1 MENLS
6 QVLPRVLVVS
16 RRTVRKNKFVD
27 FVGEYHL
34 DLIVRYGCVPVIV
47 PRVTGVHM
55 LLESFKPIHGVLLC
69 EGEDIDPSLYESEIS
84 SLSPE
89 ELQEIRE
96 THASDTSIDREKDSI
111 ELALAKLCLEQN
123 IPYLGICRGS
133 QILNVACDGT
143 LYLDLEKE
151 LTNKLPEERRTR
163 HIDYDNY
170 DEHRH
175 VVRIVEN
182 SPLHSWFK
190 DSLDG
195 ENMEILVNSYHH
207 QGVKKLAQ
215 RFVPM
220 AFASDGLIEGFYD
233 PDTYNPEEGKF
244 IMGLQFHPER
254 MRSNDLDEFDYP
266 GCPAAYQEFAKAV
279 IAYQKKLSSSMSVPK
294 TLVLDGEMES
304 KRKILVRCFSL
315 ARYMYTKGATGKNPS
330 KVSELEVGAEFL
342 ESNTALSTEQET
354 RLKEMGATKRE
365 LYSDINQSV
374 MFSPILFGFSNPN
387 SCLILIFFSFY
398 FHHLPCALS
407 QPDLKFCDNLFHC
420 GNITAG
426 FPFWGEARPEP
437 CGHPSLGLHCHQNS
451 NKTYFIFSGQM
462 YSVLFLDNSTN
473 TLGLAR
479 QDFLGVSFC
488 NSTLT
493 GTTLTNE
500 LFQLSP
506 EYTTLFVYYLCEP
519 HLTNPA
525 NFKCPKIGIAS
536 LHRSNENH
544 KKCSA
549 SFNITVPTSYAP
561 EIKSLNLA
569 RLQSVLR
576 KGFEVKLRIDGR
588 PCQECKSTGGVCGY
602 DVGTPVCCKRNS
614 SSKIKCNRMIPS
626 VDEHHKKCHPSFT
639 CANQRGLS
647 YPFWIPGRKE
657 CGHPDFKVNCN
668 GDVAEFSISSVK
680 FQILEN
686 KGYSIIL
693 AIKDYQS
700 NLCPRHPENVKI
712 NPDVLPFS
720 QDHMLSIFYYNCS
733 APRVDVPHGFHIRK
747 LDCGNDNGRRSYFV
761 SSALYSW
768 DRAILENSS
777 ASCERNVSIPVSRYA
792 LSIEDG
798 SPTLEAIEKVL
809 KDGFEVM
816 FTTECWKCKK
826 SYGSCGYNDS
836 SRAFVCYCVDGP
848 SNHTCD
854 SGIPKKS
861 NLTKPLSFCSSL
873 GIGFAGGFLGATLL
887 AGAVLCFIWR
897 RKKLAAQNTSK
908 GLSTTSPYSSSNTM
922 SNTPTSTTISG
933 SNHSL
938 MPSISNLANGSVYF
952 GVQVFSYEEL
962 EEATANF
969 SRELGDGGFGTVYYG
984 ILKDGRAVA
993 VKRLFERSLRR
1004 VEQFKN
1010 EIDIL
1015 RNLKHPNLVILYG
1028 CTTRHSRELLLVY
1041 EYISNGT
1048 LADHLHGDQ
1057 AQSRP
1062 ICWPVRLNIAIET
1075 ANALSYLHAS
1085 GIIHRDVKT
1094 TNILL
1099 DSNYQ
1104 VKVADFGLSRL
1115 FSTDQTHISTA
1126 PQGTPGYV
1134 DPEYYQCYRLNE
1146 KSDVYS
1152 FGVVLSEL
1160 ISSKEAVDITRH
1172 RHDIN
1177 LANMAISKI
1186 QNDAVH
1192 ELADLTLGFAR
1203 DPAVKRMMMSVA
1215 ELAFRCLQQER
1226 EVRPS
1231 MDEIVEVLKGIQKEG
1246 MRDFPEVVD
1255 IDVSGG
1261 DDVVLL
1267 RHGVPPPL
1275 SPVTEKETSS
1285 SNTTASSF

>member
-1 MENLS
+1 
-6 QVLPRVLVVS
+6 
-16 RRTVRKNKFVD
+16 
-27 FVGEYHL
+27 
-34 DLIVRYGCVPVIV
+34 
-47 PRVTGVHM
+47 
-55 LLESFKPIHGVLLC
+55 
-69 EGEDIDPSLYESEIS
+69 
-84 SLSPE
+84 
-89 ELQEIRE
+89 
-96 THASDTSIDREKDSI
+96 
-111 ELALAKLCLEQN
+111 
-123 IPYLGICRGS
+123 
-133 QILNVACDGT
+133 
-143 LYLDLEKE
+143 
-151 LTNKLPEERRTR
+151 
-163 HIDYDNY
+163 
-170 DEHRH
+170 
-175 VVRIVEN
+175 
-182 SPLHSWFK
+182 
-190 DSLDG
+190 
-195 ENMEILVNSYHH
+195 
-207 QGVKKLAQ
+207 
-215 RFVPM
+215 
-220 AFASDGLIEGFYD
+220 
-233 PDTYNPEEGKF
+233 
-244 IMGLQFHPER
+244 
-254 MRSNDLDEFDYP
+254 
-266 GCPAAYQEFAKAV
+266 
-279 IAYQKKLSSSMSVPK
+279 
-294 TLVLDGEMES
+294 
-304 KRKILVRCFSL
+304 
-315 ARYMYTKGATGKNPS
+315 MY
-330 KVSELEVGAEFL
+330 
-342 ESNTALSTEQET
+342 
-354 RLKEMGATKRE
+354 R
-365 LYSDINQSV
+365 
-374 MFSPILFGFSNPN
+374 
-387 SCLILIFFSFY
+387 
-398 FHHLPCALS
+398 
-407 QPDLKFCDNLFHC
+407 
-420 GNITAG
+420 
-426 FPFWGEARPEP
+426 
-437 CGHPSLGLHCHQNS
+437 
-451 NKTYFIFSGQM
+451 
-462 YSVLFLDNSTN
+462 VLFLDNSTN

-479 QDFLGVSFC
+479 QDFLGGSFC

-493 GTTLTNE
+493 GTTLTPE
-500 LFQLSP
+500 LFQLLP
-506 EYTTLFVYYLCEP
+506 DYTTLFVYYLCEP

-536 LHRSNENH
+536 MHRSNENH

-561 EIKSLNLA
+561 EIKTLNLT
-569 RLQSVLR
+569 RLQKILQ

-588 PCQECKSTGGVCGY
+588 PCHDCKSTGGVCGY

-614 SSKIKCNRMIPS
+614 SSKIICNLMNQS
-626 VDEHHKKCHPSFT
+626 VDEHHKKCAPWFG
-639 CANQRGLS
+639 CANQRKLS

-657 CGHPDFKVNCN
+657 CGHPDFKVDCS
-668 GDVAEFSISSVK
+668 GDFPEFSISSVK

-686 KGYSIIL
+686 KFYSIRL
-693 AIKDYQS
+693 ARKDYQS
-700 NLCPRHPENVKI
+700 NLCPRRPENVDI
-712 NPDVLPFS
+712 NQDILPFS
-720 QDHMLSIFYYNCS
+720 PDTMPSIVYYNCS
-733 APRVDVPHGFHIRK
+733 DAALNVPPDYQVRK
-747 LDCGNDNGRRSYFV
+747 LDCKNDIGRHSYFV
-761 SSALYSW
+761 SSASHSW
-768 DRAILENSS
+768 DRAILEKSS
-777 ASCERNVSIPVSRYA
+777 ASCERNVSIPVSRSA
-792 LSIEDG
+792 LRIQDG
-798 SPTLEAIEKVL
+798 NPTLEAIQKALNE
-809 KDGFEVM
+809 GFEVM
-816 FTTECWKCKK
+816 FTTECWKCKE
-826 SYGSCGYNDS
+826 SRGSCGYNNKS
-836 SRAFVCYCVDGP
+836 SRAFVCYYCVDGP
-848 SNHTCD
+848 HENTC
-854 SGIPKKS
+854 GFEKAK
-861 NLTKPLSFCSSL
+861 TR
-873 GIGFAGGFLGATLL
+873 IGFGCGFMGATLL
-887 AGAVLCFIWR
+887 AGAILCYIR
-897 RKKLAAQNTSK
+897 KRKKLAAQNISN
-908 GLSTTSPYSSSNTM
+908 GPSTTSPYSSNNTM
-922 SNTPTSTTISG
+922 STTPTSTTISG

-962 EEATANF
+962 EEATASF

-993 VKRLFERSLRR
+993 VKRLSERSLRR

-1015 RNLKHPNLVILYG
+1015 RTLKHPNLVILYG

-1048 LADHLHGDQ
+1048 LADHLHGVQ

-1062 ICWPVRLNIAIET
+1062 ICWPARLNIAIQT
-1075 ANALSYLHAS
+1075 ASALSFLHTSENVDLVRNNMLS

-1246 MRDFPEVVD
+1246 MRDFPEVVE

>member
-1 MENLS
+1 
-6 QVLPRVLVVS
+6 
-16 RRTVRKNKFVD
+16 
-27 FVGEYHL
+27 
-34 DLIVRYGCVPVIV
+34 
-47 PRVTGVHM
+47 
-55 LLESFKPIHGVLLC
+55 
-69 EGEDIDPSLYESEIS
+69 
-84 SLSPE
+84 
-89 ELQEIRE
+89 
-96 THASDTSIDREKDSI
+96 
-111 ELALAKLCLEQN
+111 
-123 IPYLGICRGS
+123 
-133 QILNVACDGT
+133 
-143 LYLDLEKE
+143 
-151 LTNKLPEERRTR
+151 
-163 HIDYDNY
+163 
-170 DEHRH
+170 
-175 VVRIVEN
+175 
-182 SPLHSWFK
+182 
-190 DSLDG
+190 
-195 ENMEILVNSYHH
+195 
-207 QGVKKLAQ
+207 
-215 RFVPM
+215 
-220 AFASDGLIEGFYD
+220 
-233 PDTYNPEEGKF
+233 
-244 IMGLQFHPER
+244 
-254 MRSNDLDEFDYP
+254 
-266 GCPAAYQEFAKAV
+266 
-279 IAYQKKLSSSMSVPK
+279 
-294 TLVLDGEMES
+294 
-304 KRKILVRCFSL
+304 
-315 ARYMYTKGATGKNPS
+315 
-330 KVSELEVGAEFL
+330 
-342 ESNTALSTEQET
+342 
-354 RLKEMGATKRE
+354 
-365 LYSDINQSV
+365 
-374 MFSPILFGFSNPN
+374 MFSSILFGFSNPN
-387 SCLILIFFSFY
+387 PCLILIFFLFTC
-398 FHHLPCALS
+398 HHLPCALS
-407 QPDLKFCDNLFHC
+407 QPDLKFCDNLFQC

-437 CGHPSLGLHCHQNS
+437 CGHPSLGLHCSSNS

-462 YSVLFLDNSTN
+462 YTVLFLDNSTN

-479 QDFLGVSFC
+479 QDFLAGSFC

-493 GTTLTNE
+493 GTTLTHE

-506 EYTTLFVYYLCEP
+506 EYTTLFVYYLCET

-536 LHRSNENH
+536 LHRSKENH

-561 EIKSLNLA
+561 EMKILNLT
-569 RLQSVLR
+569 RLQSVLK
-576 KGFEVKLRIDGR
+576 KGFEVKMRIDGR

-602 DVGTPVCCKRNS
+602 NVGTSVCCKRKS
-614 SSKIKCNRMIPS
+614 SSKIICNRMIPPELS
-626 VDEHHKKCHPSFT
+626 EAKKK
-639 CANQRGLS
+639 R
-647 YPFWIPGRKE
+647 
-657 CGHPDFKVNCN
+657 
-668 GDVAEFSISSVK
+668 
-680 FQILEN
+680 EN
-686 KGYSIIL
+686 
-693 AIKDYQS
+693 
-700 NLCPRHPENVKI
+700 
-712 NPDVLPFS
+712 
-720 QDHMLSIFYYNCS
+720 
-733 APRVDVPHGFHIRK
+733 
-747 LDCGNDNGRRSYFV
+747 
-761 SSALYSW
+761 
-768 DRAILENSS
+768 
-777 ASCERNVSIPVSRYA
+777 
-792 LSIEDG
+792 
-798 SPTLEAIEKVL
+798 
-809 KDGFEVM
+809 
-816 FTTECWKCKK
+816 TTAKK
-826 SYGSCGYNDS
+826 
-836 SRAFVCYCVDGP
+836 
-848 SNHTCD
+848 
-854 SGIPKKS
+854 
-861 NLTKPLSFCSSL
+861 L

-887 AGAVLCFIWR
+887 AGAVLCFIRR
-897 RKKLAAQNTSK
+897 RKKLAAQNISK
-908 GLSTTSPYSSSNTM
+908 GLSRTSPFSSNNTM
-922 SNTPTSTTISG
+922 STTLTSTTISG

-938 MPSISNLANGSVYF
+938 MPSISNLANASVYF

-993 VKRLFERSLRR
+993 VKRLFERSLKR

-1015 RNLKHPNLVILYG
+1015 KSLKHPNLVILYG

-1062 ICWPVRLNIAIET
+1062 ICWPARLNIAIQT
-1075 ANALSYLHAS
+1075 ASALSFLHAS

-1115 FSTDQTHISTA
+1115 FPTNQTHISTA

-1160 ISSKEAVDITRH
+1160 ISSKEAVDISRH

-1186 QNDAVH
+1186 QNDAVD
-1192 ELADLTLGFAR
+1192 ELVDLTLGFAR

-1246 MRDFPEVVD
+1246 MRDFPEVVE
-1255 IDVSGG
+1255 IDVRGG

>member
-1 MENLS
+1 
-6 QVLPRVLVVS
+6 
-16 RRTVRKNKFVD
+16 
-27 FVGEYHL
+27 
-34 DLIVRYGCVPVIV
+34 
-47 PRVTGVHM
+47 
-55 LLESFKPIHGVLLC
+55 
-69 EGEDIDPSLYESEIS
+69 
-84 SLSPE
+84 
-89 ELQEIRE
+89 
-96 THASDTSIDREKDSI
+96 
-111 ELALAKLCLEQN
+111 
-123 IPYLGICRGS
+123 
-133 QILNVACDGT
+133 
-143 LYLDLEKE
+143 
-151 LTNKLPEERRTR
+151 
-163 HIDYDNY
+163 
-170 DEHRH
+170 
-175 VVRIVEN
+175 
-182 SPLHSWFK
+182 
-190 DSLDG
+190 
-195 ENMEILVNSYHH
+195 
-207 QGVKKLAQ
+207 
-215 RFVPM
+215 
-220 AFASDGLIEGFYD
+220 
-233 PDTYNPEEGKF
+233 
-244 IMGLQFHPER
+244 
-254 MRSNDLDEFDYP
+254 
-266 GCPAAYQEFAKAV
+266 
-279 IAYQKKLSSSMSVPK
+279 
-294 TLVLDGEMES
+294 
-304 KRKILVRCFSL
+304 
-315 ARYMYTKGATGKNPS
+315 
-330 KVSELEVGAEFL
+330 
-342 ESNTALSTEQET
+342 
-354 RLKEMGATKRE
+354 
-365 LYSDINQSV
+365 

-506 EYTTLFVYYLCEP
+506 DYTTLFVYYLCEP

-549 SFNITVPTSYAP
+549 SFNISVPTSYAP
-561 EIKSLNLA
+561 EMKTLNLD
-569 RLQSVLR
+569 RLQTVLQ
-576 KGFEVKLRIDGR
+576 KGFEVKLRIDGK

-602 DVGTPVCCKRNS
+602 DVDTPVCCKRNS

-626 VDEHHKKCHPSFT
+626 ALTHKQK
-639 CANQRGLS
+639 
-647 YPFWIPGRKE
+647 
-657 CGHPDFKVNCN
+657 
-668 GDVAEFSISSVK
+668 
-680 FQILEN
+680 
-686 KGYSIIL
+686 
-693 AIKDYQS
+693 
-700 NLCPRHPENVKI
+700 
-712 NPDVLPFS
+712 
-720 QDHMLSIFYYNCS
+720 
-733 APRVDVPHGFHIRK
+733 
-747 LDCGNDNGRRSYFV
+747 
-761 SSALYSW
+761 
-768 DRAILENSS
+768 
-777 ASCERNVSIPVSRYA
+777 
-792 LSIEDG
+792 
-798 SPTLEAIEKVL
+798 
-809 KDGFEVM
+809 
-816 FTTECWKCKK
+816 
-826 SYGSCGYNDS
+826 
-836 SRAFVCYCVDGP
+836 
-848 SNHTCD
+848 
-854 SGIPKKS
+854 
-861 NLTKPLSFCSSL
+861 L

-938 MPSISNLANGSVYF
+938 MPSISNLANGSDVYF

-1062 ICWPVRLNIAIET
+1062 ICWPARLNIAIQT
-1075 ANALSYLHAS
+1075 ANALSFLHAS

-1246 MRDFPEVVD
+1246 MPDFPEVVD

-1261 DDVVLL
+1261 DEVVLL

>member
-1 MENLS
+1 
-6 QVLPRVLVVS
+6 
-16 RRTVRKNKFVD
+16 
-27 FVGEYHL
+27 
-34 DLIVRYGCVPVIV
+34 
-47 PRVTGVHM
+47 
-55 LLESFKPIHGVLLC
+55 
-69 EGEDIDPSLYESEIS
+69 
-84 SLSPE
+84 
-89 ELQEIRE
+89 
-96 THASDTSIDREKDSI
+96 
-111 ELALAKLCLEQN
+111 
-123 IPYLGICRGS
+123 
-133 QILNVACDGT
+133 
-143 LYLDLEKE
+143 
-151 LTNKLPEERRTR
+151 
-163 HIDYDNY
+163 
-170 DEHRH
+170 
-175 VVRIVEN
+175 
-182 SPLHSWFK
+182 
-190 DSLDG
+190 
-195 ENMEILVNSYHH
+195 
-207 QGVKKLAQ
+207 
-215 RFVPM
+215 
-220 AFASDGLIEGFYD
+220 
-233 PDTYNPEEGKF
+233 
-244 IMGLQFHPER
+244 
-254 MRSNDLDEFDYP
+254 
-266 GCPAAYQEFAKAV
+266 
-279 IAYQKKLSSSMSVPK
+279 
-294 TLVLDGEMES
+294 
-304 KRKILVRCFSL
+304 
-315 ARYMYTKGATGKNPS
+315 
-330 KVSELEVGAEFL
+330 
-342 ESNTALSTEQET
+342 
-354 RLKEMGATKRE
+354 
-365 LYSDINQSV
+365 
-374 MFSPILFGFSNPN
+374 MFSPILFGFSNPK
-387 SCLILIFFSFY
+387 SGLILIFFLFY
-398 FHHLPCALS
+398 FHHLPCAIS

-437 CGHPSLGLHCHQNS
+437 CGHPSLGLHCDTNTS
-451 NKTYFIFSGQM
+451 KTYFIFSGQM
-462 YSVLFLDNSTN
+462 YSVFYIDNSTN

-493 GTTLTNE
+493 GTTLTPE

-519 HLTNPA
+519 HLPNPA

-536 LHRSNENH
+536 VHRSNDNQ

-549 SFNITVPTSYAP
+549 SFNITVPRSYAP
-561 EIKSLNLA
+561 EMKTLNLA
-569 RLQSVLR
+569 RLQSVLQ

-588 PCQECKSTGGVCGY
+588 PCQECRSTGGVCGY
-602 DVGTPVCCKRNS
+602 DVGAPVCCKRNS
-614 SSKIKCNRMIPS
+614 SSKIKCNQMNQS
-626 VDEHHKKCHPSFT
+626 ELTTAKK
-639 CANQRGLS
+639 
-647 YPFWIPGRKE
+647 
-657 CGHPDFKVNCN
+657 
-668 GDVAEFSISSVK
+668 
-680 FQILEN
+680 
-686 KGYSIIL
+686 
-693 AIKDYQS
+693 
-700 NLCPRHPENVKI
+700 
-712 NPDVLPFS
+712 
-720 QDHMLSIFYYNCS
+720 
-733 APRVDVPHGFHIRK
+733 
-747 LDCGNDNGRRSYFV
+747 
-761 SSALYSW
+761 
-768 DRAILENSS
+768 
-777 ASCERNVSIPVSRYA
+777 
-792 LSIEDG
+792 
-798 SPTLEAIEKVL
+798 
-809 KDGFEVM
+809 
-816 FTTECWKCKK
+816 
-826 SYGSCGYNDS
+826 
-836 SRAFVCYCVDGP
+836 
-848 SNHTCD
+848 
-854 SGIPKKS
+854 
-861 NLTKPLSFCSSL
+861 L
-873 GIGFAGGFLGATLL
+873 GIGFGCGFLGATLL
-887 AGAVLCFIWR
+887 AGAMLCYLR
-897 RKKLAAQNTSK
+897 KRKKLAAPYISK
-908 GLSTTSPYSSSNTM
+908 GLSTTSPFSSNNTM
-922 SNTPTSTTISG
+922 STTPTSTTISG

-938 MPSISNLANGSVYF
+938 MPSISNLGNGSVYF

-1015 RNLKHPNLVILYG
+1015 RTLKHPNLVILYG

-1062 ICWPVRLNIAIET
+1062 ICWPARLNIAIQT
-1075 ANALSYLHAS
+1075 ASALSFLHAS

-1115 FSTDQTHISTA
+1115 FPTDQTHISTA

-1215 ELAFRCLQQER
+1215 ELTFRCLQQER

-1246 MRDFPEVVD
+1246 MRDFPDVVE

-1261 DDVVLL
+1261 DEVVLL